1 MKTKVLILTPVYKDW
16 ENLEKILSKIDK
28 IFYNEIKLK
37 FDLIVVDDYSC
48 SNNSLDELNYI
59 SIANRK
65 IIKLHKNH
73 GSQRAIALGLKY
85 INKNYKKDYRVL
97 IIDSDGQD
105 NPSGILQMFNKI
117 DINSETS
124 VVAKRGQRKEPM
136 WFKILYE
143 IYCIAINLF
152 ALRKIRYGNFSLL
165 SSNDVKKILEDNN
178 LWNAFPPTLSTNV
191 RNIEY
196 ITIDREKRLSGRSKM
211 NFFGLLIHAFKVFSV
226 LRFRI
231 LISTS
236 VYSTFAYIFLFDKN
250 FTTFF
255 LITILFSFFNII
267 NFTLSFFQRGKFE
280 ESFKKIKVL

>member
-1 MKTKVLILTPVYKDW
+1 M
-16 ENLEKILSKIDK
+16 
-28 IFYNEIKLK
+28 
-37 FDLIVVDDYSC
+37 
-48 SNNSLDELNYI
+48 
-59 SIANRK
+59 
-65 IIKLHKNH
+65 
-73 GSQRAIALGLKY
+73 
-85 INKNYKKDYRVL
+85 
-97 IIDSDGQD
+97 
-105 NPSGILQMFNKI
+105 
-117 DINSETS
+117 
-124 VVAKRGQRKEPM
+124 
-136 WFKILYE
+136 
-143 IYCIAINLF
+143 
-152 ALRKIRYGNFSLL
+152 
-165 SSNDVKKILEDNN
+165 EDNN

-280 ESFKKIKVL
+280 ESFKKLKFYKFINIYLYLSNTTFRYTFFLKQLEPIKISKLIKLNSLGYVSTTNIFLFLYALLNFLLSHYNIQNTILNRCWKCVISG